1 VKKSDVCLIM
11 CLFLILMLMST
22 GISGFIQ
29 VKLDLHRTTIHKF
42 SAYATLSLAAIHD
55 LSPTIHV
62 SLHFKEI
69 LNRVKNL
76 FRR

>member
-1 VKKSDVCLIM
+1 VKKSDVCLII

-42 SAYATLSLAAIHD
+42 SAYFTLSLAAIHV
-55 LSPTIHV
+55 L
-62 SLHFKEI
+62 LHFEEI
-69 LNRVKNL
+69 VNRVKNV
-76 FRR
+76 FKR

>member
-1 VKKSDVCLIM
+1 VKKSDVCLII

-42 SAYATLSLAAIHD
+42 SAYSTLSLAA
-55 LSPTIHV
+55 IHV

-69 LNRVKNL
+69 INRVKNL

>member
-1 VKKSDVCLIM
+1 MKKSDFFLVI

-42 SAYATLSLAAIHD
+42 SAYFTLSLAAIHV
-55 LSPTIHV
+55 L
-62 SLHFKEI
+62 LHFKEI
-69 LNRVKNL
+69 VNRVKNL
-76 FRR
+76 FK